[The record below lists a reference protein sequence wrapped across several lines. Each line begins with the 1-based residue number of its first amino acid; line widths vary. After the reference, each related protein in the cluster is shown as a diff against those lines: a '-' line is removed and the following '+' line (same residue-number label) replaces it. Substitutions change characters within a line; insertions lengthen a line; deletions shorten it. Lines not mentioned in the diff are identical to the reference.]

1 MKKQLIGVGLC
12 FSVLSM
18 TNQSTMANTINTD
31 SKVTVSYMTQ
41 EQAQKNL
48 ENVQKVEDIKKEP
61 LMTTNALAEI
71 SKNLNYHYLGTEVK

>member
-12 FSVLSM
+12 FSVFCM
-18 TNQSTMANTINTD
+18 TNQPTMANTINTD

-48 ENVQKVEDIKKEP
+48 ENVQKVEDIQKEP
-61 LMTTNALAEI
+61 
-71 SKNLNYHYLGTEVK
+71 